1 MKLTM
6 EEEFRICELE
16 VNKDH
21 LIESCFST
29 LENKLPRFQ
38 ITLQLMLYS
47 ALGCSFDLTTSK
59 VLRFRNRA
67 KEVVK
72 EDFEMGGQMEQ
83 ALNTL
88 DVLRAIPKEVK
99 NSVVFPA
106 IKNLDLCIRAFM
118 KANNDKQH
126 FIEQRKSAGFF
137 SGKLL
142 DKVIGTMT
150 IKADEIPCMKGFG
163 SSLLFPKHW
172 AKDADEEIF
181 FNKTLQTL
189 GDIVKDDVKL
199 GTIFSFLVMV
209 SPSPEAL
216 LEIREHPSI
225 IAAQNNFQLLL
236 FRYLHH
242 KYEGDPN
249 KAEGDYNTLIG

>member
-1 MKLTM
+1 
-6 EEEFRICELE
+6 
-16 VNKDH
+16 
-21 LIESCFST
+21 
-29 LENKLPRFQ
+29 
-38 ITLQLMLYS
+38 
-47 ALGCSFDLTTSK
+47 
-59 VLRFRNRA
+59 
-67 KEVVK
+67 
-72 EDFEMGGQMEQ
+72 
-83 ALNTL
+83 
-88 DVLRAIPKEVK
+88 
-99 NSVVFPA
+99 
-106 IKNLDLCIRAFM
+106 M